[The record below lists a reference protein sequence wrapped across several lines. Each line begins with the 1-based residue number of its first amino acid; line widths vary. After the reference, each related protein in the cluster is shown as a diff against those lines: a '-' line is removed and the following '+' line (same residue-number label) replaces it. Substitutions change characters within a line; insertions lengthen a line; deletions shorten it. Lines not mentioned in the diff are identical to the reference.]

1 MCGNHAFLL
10 VPGGC
15 PPTLNQYSPCPGTHI
30 FSVSLGADP
39 DQFHHFWEVYNYRRP
54 PPRQH
59 ETCCLGS
66 KEVCPLLSDPRRKSG
81 SSTLMCYFSTCR
93 EGFFLGGGGL
103 MQNRDPKIP
112 LETCERAR
120 KALDSPRLRCLEKYT
135 YGVPIPGSGQEAER
149 RAEWWAR
156 ASPLCCYFLPQFGLC
171 SCTVRGS
178 FGGPG
183 RPT

>member
-1 MCGNHAFLL
+1 
-10 VPGGC
+10 
-15 PPTLNQYSPCPGTHI
+15 
-30 FSVSLGADP
+30 
-39 DQFHHFWEVYNYRRP
+39 
-54 PPRQH
+54 
-59 ETCCLGS
+59 
-66 KEVCPLLSDPRRKSG
+66 
-81 SSTLMCYFSTCR
+81 
-93 EGFFLGGGGL
+93 

-120 KALDSPRLRCLEKYT
+120 KALVLDCDVWKNIHMGL
-135 YGVPIPGSGQEAER
+135 PIPGSEQEAER

-171 SCTVRGS
+171 SCAVRGS